1 MQVSSIITEF
11 NLDES
16 INKIDHHPY
25 ITIIGQ
31 RFSGKSVLINELVY
45 HLDEKFKYKHIFCFS
60 HTAKLNCCFPWGH
73 PP

>member
-45 HLDEKFKYKHIFCFS
+45 QKHAATTLASHLYLPLS
-60 HTAKLNCCFPWGH
+60 HMTI
-73 PP
+73 PPVSRTNI